1 MDSRIADI
9 TLNKDEMKL
18 WSSLALKGIDS
29 AMSGLATMV
38 NREIRMSSLSL
49 KQVPAIEAPDLV
61 GGADKMVIGIYLAFE
76 GDASGHLMLV
86 HQPDVALAIIDML
99 LGHEP
104 GTTSDLDEMEQ
115 SALGEM
121 GNVIGSAFLN
131 AIADALDMRLAP
143 SPPEVIL
150 DMAGAILDVAFA
162 EILQQTDDV
171 IVAETS
177 FGTSDRQARGTF
189 LVIPSFNFL
198 KVIVS
203 HAGVEK

>member
-1 MDSRIADI
+1 MENRVVDI

-18 WSSLALKGIDS
+18 WGSLALKGIDN
-29 AMSGLATMV
+29 AMTGLATMV

-49 KQVPAIEAPDLV
+49 KQVPASEAPNLV

-76 GDASGHLMLV
+76 GDATGHLMLV

-99 LGHEP
+99 LGNEP
-104 GTTSDLDEMEQ
+104 GTTRDINEMEQ

-121 GNVIGSAFLN
+121 GNIIGSAFLN
-131 AIADALDMRLAP
+131 AIADALALRLQP

-198 KVIVS
+198 KVILS

>member
-1 MDSRIADI
+1 MENRVQDI
-9 TLNKDEMKL
+9 TLNKDEMRL
-18 WSSLALKGIDS
+18 WGSLALKGIDN
-29 AMSGLATMV
+29 AMTGLATMV
-38 NREIRMSSLSL
+38 NREIRMRSLSL
-49 KQVPAIEAPDLV
+49 KQVPASEAPNLV

-76 GDASGHLMLV
+76 GDATGHLMLV

-99 LGHEP
+99 LGNAP
-104 GTTSDLDEMEQ
+104 GTTRDLNEMEQ

-121 GNVIGSAFLN
+121 GNIIGSSFLN
-131 AIADALDMRLAP
+131 AIADALDLSLRP

-162 EILQQTDDV
+162 EILQHSDDV

-189 LVIPSFNFL
+189 LVIPSLNFL
-198 KVIVS
+198 KVILS

>member
-1 MDSRIADI
+1 MENRVQDI
-9 TLNKDEMKL
+9 TLNKDEMRL
-18 WSSLALKGIDS
+18 WGSLALKGIDN
-29 AMSGLATMV
+29 AMTGLATMV

-49 KQVPAIEAPDLV
+49 KQVPASEAPNLV

-76 GDASGHLMLV
+76 GDATGHLMLV

-99 LGHEP
+99 LGNAP
-104 GTTSDLDEMEQ
+104 GTTGDLNEMEQ

-121 GNVIGSAFLN
+121 GNIIGSSFLN
-131 AIADALDMRLAP
+131 AIADALDLSLRP

-162 EILQQTDDV
+162 EILQQSDDV
-171 IVAETS
+171 IVAETN

-189 LVIPSFNFL
+189 LVIPSLNFL
-198 KVIVS
+198 KVILS
-203 HAGVEK
+203 HAGVKK

>member
-1 MDSRIADI
+1 MENRVPDI
-9 TLNKDEMKL
+9 TLNKDEMRL
-18 WSSLALKGIDS
+18 WGSLALKGIDN
-29 AMSGLATMV
+29 AMTGLATMV

-49 KQVPAIEAPDLV
+49 KQVPASEAPNLV

-76 GDASGHLMLV
+76 GDATGHLMLV

-99 LGHEP
+99 LGNEP
-104 GTTSDLDEMEQ
+104 GSTRDLNEMEQ

-121 GNVIGSAFLN
+121 GNIIGSAFLN
-131 AIADALDMRLAP
+131 AIADALSLRLKP

-162 EILQQTDDV
+162 EILQQSDDV

-177 FGTSDRQARGTF
+177 FGTADRQARGTF

-198 KVIVS
+198 KVILS

>member
-1 MDSRIADI
+1 MENRVVDI

-18 WSSLALKGIDS
+18 WGSLALKGIDN
-29 AMSGLATMV
+29 AMTGLATMV

-49 KQVPAIEAPDLV
+49 KQVPASEAPNLV

-76 GDASGHLMLV
+76 GDATGHLMLV

-99 LGHEP
+99 LGNEP
-104 GTTSDLDEMEQ
+104 GTTRDINEMEQ

-121 GNVIGSAFLN
+121 GNIIGSAFLN
-131 AIADALDMRLAP
+131 AIADALALRLQP

-177 FGTSDRQARGTF
+177 FGTADRQARGTF

-198 KVIVS
+198 KVILS

>member
-1 MDSRIADI
+1 MENRVADI

-18 WSSLALKGIDS
+18 WGSLALQGIDN

-49 KQVPAIEAPDLV
+49 KQVPASEAPDLV

-76 GDASGHLMLV
+76 GDATGHLMLV

-99 LGHEP
+99 LGNEP
-104 GTTSDLDEMEQ
+104 GATRDLNEMEQ

-121 GNVIGSAFLN
+121 GNIIGSAFLN
-131 AIADALDMRLAP
+131 AIADALALRLQP

-171 IVAETS
+171 FVAETS

-198 KVIVS
+198 KVILS

>member
-1 MDSRIADI
+1 MDNRIADI

-18 WSSLALKGIDS
+18 WSSLALKGIDN
-29 AMSGLATMV
+29 AMTGLATMV

-49 KQVPAIEAPDLV
+49 KQVPASEAPDLV

-76 GDASGHLMLV
+76 GDATGHLMLV

-99 LGHEP
+99 LGNEP
-104 GTTSDLDEMEQ
+104 GATRDLNEMEQ

-121 GNVIGSAFLN
+121 GNIIGSAFLN
-131 AIADALDMRLAP
+131 AIADALALRLQP

-177 FGTSDRQARGTF
+177 FGTADRQARGTF

-198 KVIVS
+198 KVILS

>member
-1 MDSRIADI
+1 
-9 TLNKDEMKL
+9 
-18 WSSLALKGIDS
+18 
-29 AMSGLATMV
+29 
-38 NREIRMSSLSL
+38 
-49 KQVPAIEAPDLV
+49 
-61 GGADKMVIGIYLAFE
+61 
-76 GDASGHLMLV
+76 MLV

-99 LGHEP
+99 LGNEP
-104 GTTSDLDEMEQ
+104 GATRDLNEMEQ

-121 GNVIGSAFLN
+121 GNIIGSAFLN
-131 AIADALDMRLAP
+131 AIADALSLRLQP

-162 EILQQTDDV
+162 EILQQSDDV

-177 FGTSDRQARGTF
+177 FGTADRQARGTF

-198 KVIVS
+198 KVILS

>member
-1 MDSRIADI
+1 MENRVQDI
-9 TLNKDEMKL
+9 TLNKDEMRL
-18 WSSLALKGIDS
+18 WGSLALKGIDN
-29 AMSGLATMV
+29 AMTGLATMV

-49 KQVPAIEAPDLV
+49 KQVPASEAPNLV

-76 GDASGHLMLV
+76 GDATGHLMLV

-99 LGHEP
+99 LGNAP
-104 GTTSDLDEMEQ
+104 GTTGDLNEMEQ

-121 GNVIGSAFLN
+121 GNIIGSSFLN
-131 AIADALDMRLAP
+131 AIADALALRLQP

-198 KVIVS
+198 KVILS

>member
-1 MDSRIADI
+1 MENRVQDI
-9 TLNKDEMKL
+9 TLNKDEMRL
-18 WSSLALKGIDS
+18 WGSLALKGIDN
-29 AMSGLATMV
+29 AMTGLATMV

-49 KQVPAIEAPDLV
+49 KQVPASEAPNLV

-76 GDASGHLMLV
+76 GDATGHLMLV

-99 LGHEP
+99 LGNAP
-104 GTTSDLDEMEQ
+104 GTTGDLNEMEQ

-121 GNVIGSAFLN
+121 GNIIGSSFLN
-131 AIADALDMRLAP
+131 AIADALGLSLRP

-162 EILQQTDDV
+162 EILQQSDDV

-198 KVIVS
+198 KVILS

>member
-1 MDSRIADI
+1 MENRVVDI

-18 WSSLALKGIDS
+18 WGSLALKGIDN
-29 AMSGLATMV
+29 AMTGLATMV

-49 KQVPAIEAPDLV
+49 KQVPASEAPNLV

-76 GDASGHLMLV
+76 GDATGHLMLV

-99 LGHEP
+99 MGNEP
-104 GTTSDLDEMEQ
+104 GTTRDINEMEQ

-121 GNVIGSAFLN
+121 GNIIGSAFLN
-131 AIADALDMRLAP
+131 AIADALALRLQP

-198 KVIVS
+198 KVILS

>member
-1 MDSRIADI
+1 MENRVQDI
-9 TLNKDEMKL
+9 TLNKDEMRL
-18 WSSLALKGIDS
+18 WGSLALKGIDN
-29 AMSGLATMV
+29 AMTGLATMV

-49 KQVPAIEAPDLV
+49 KQVPASEAPNLV

-76 GDASGHLMLV
+76 GDATGHLMLV
-86 HQPDVALAIIDML
+86 HQPDVALSIIDML
-99 LGHEP
+99 LGNAP
-104 GTTSDLDEMEQ
+104 GTTRDLNEMEQ

-121 GNVIGSAFLN
+121 GNIIGSSFLN
-131 AIADALDMRLAP
+131 AIADALDLSLRP

-162 EILQQTDDV
+162 EILQHSDDV

-189 LVIPSFNFL
+189 LVIPSLNFL
-198 KVIVS
+198 KVILS

>member
-1 MDSRIADI
+1 MENRVQDI
-9 TLNKDEMKL
+9 TLNKDEMRL
-18 WSSLALKGIDS
+18 WGSLALKGIDN
-29 AMSGLATMV
+29 AMTGLATMV

-49 KQVPAIEAPDLV
+49 KQVPASEAPNLV

-76 GDASGHLMLV
+76 GDATGHLMLV

-99 LGHEP
+99 LGNAP
-104 GTTSDLDEMEQ
+104 GTTGDLNEMEQ

-121 GNVIGSAFLN
+121 GNIIGSSFLN
-131 AIADALDMRLAP
+131 AIADALDLSLRP

-162 EILQQTDDV
+162 EILQQSDDV

-177 FGTSDRQARGTF
+177 FGTADRQARGTF

-198 KVIVS
+198 KVILS

>member
-1 MDSRIADI
+1 MENRVQDI
-9 TLNKDEMKL
+9 TLNKDEMRL
-18 WSSLALKGIDS
+18 WGSLALKGIDN
-29 AMSGLATMV
+29 AMTGLATMV

-49 KQVPAIEAPDLV
+49 KQVPASEAPNLV

-76 GDASGHLMLV
+76 GDATGHLMLV

-99 LGHEP
+99 LGNAP
-104 GTTSDLDEMEQ
+104 GTTGDLNEMEQ

-121 GNVIGSAFLN
+121 GNIIGSSFLN
-131 AIADALDMRLAP
+131 AIADALDLSLRP

-162 EILQQTDDV
+162 EILQQSDDV

-177 FGTSDRQARGTF
+177 FGTADRQARGTF
-189 LVIPSFNFL
+189 LVIPSLNFL
-198 KVIVS
+198 KVILS

>member
-1 MDSRIADI
+1 MENRVQDI
-9 TLNKDEMKL
+9 TLNKDEMRL
-18 WSSLALKGIDS
+18 WGSLALKGIDN
-29 AMSGLATMV
+29 AMTGLATMV

-49 KQVPAIEAPDLV
+49 KQVPASEAPNLV

-76 GDASGHLMLV
+76 GDATGHLMLV

-99 LGHEP
+99 LGNAP
-104 GTTSDLDEMEQ
+104 GTTRDLNEMEQ

-121 GNVIGSAFLN
+121 GNIIGSSFLN
-131 AIADALDMRLAP
+131 AIADALDLSLRP

-162 EILQQTDDV
+162 EILQQSDDV

-198 KVIVS
+198 KVILS

>member
-1 MDSRIADI
+1 MENRVQDI
-9 TLNKDEMKL
+9 TLNKDEMRL
-18 WSSLALKGIDS
+18 WGSLALKGIDN
-29 AMSGLATMV
+29 AMTGLATMV

-49 KQVPAIEAPDLV
+49 KQVPASEAPNLV

-76 GDASGHLMLV
+76 GDATGHLMLV

-99 LGHEP
+99 LGNAP
-104 GTTSDLDEMEQ
+104 GTTGDLNEMEQ

-121 GNVIGSAFLN
+121 GNIIGSSFLN
-131 AIADALDMRLAP
+131 AIADALDLSLRP

-162 EILQQTDDV
+162 EILQQSDDV

-189 LVIPSFNFL
+189 LVIPSLNFL
-198 KVIVS
+198 KVILS
-203 HAGVEK
+203 HAGVKK

>member
-1 MDSRIADI
+1 MENRVVDI

-18 WSSLALKGIDS
+18 WSSLALKGIDN
-29 AMSGLATMV
+29 AMTGLATMV

-49 KQVPAIEAPDLV
+49 KQVPASDAPNLV

-76 GDASGHLMLV
+76 GDATGHLMLV

-99 LGHEP
+99 LGNEP
-104 GTTSDLDEMEQ
+104 GTTRDLNEMEQ

-121 GNVIGSAFLN
+121 GNIIGSAFLN
-131 AIADALDMRLAP
+131 AIADALALRLQP

-198 KVIVS
+198 KVILS

>member
-1 MDSRIADI
+1 MDNRIADI

-18 WSSLALKGIDS
+18 WSSLALKGIDN

-49 KQVPAIEAPDLV
+49 KQVPATEAPDLV

-131 AIADALDMRLAP
+131 AIADALDMRLVP

-171 IVAETS
+171 IVAESS

-189 LVIPSFNFL
+189 LVIPSFTFL
-198 KVIVS
+198 RVILS

>member
-1 MDSRIADI
+1 MENRVVDI

-18 WSSLALKGIDS
+18 WGSLALKGIDN
-29 AMSGLATMV
+29 AMTGLATMV

-49 KQVPAIEAPDLV
+49 KQVPASEAPNLV

-76 GDASGHLMLV
+76 GDATGHLMLV

-99 LGHEP
+99 LGNEP
-104 GTTSDLDEMEQ
+104 GTTRDINEMEQ

-121 GNVIGSAFLN
+121 GNIIGSAFLN
-131 AIADALDMRLAP
+131 AIADALALRLQP

-177 FGTSDRQARGTF
+177 FGTADRQARGTF

-198 KVIVS
+198 KVILS
-203 HAGVEK
+203 RAGVEK

>member
-1 MDSRIADI
+1 MENRVQDI
-9 TLNKDEMKL
+9 TLNKDEMRL
-18 WSSLALKGIDS
+18 WGSLALKGIDN
-29 AMSGLATMV
+29 AMTGLATMV

-49 KQVPAIEAPDLV
+49 KQVPASEAPNLV

-76 GDASGHLMLV
+76 GDATGHLMLV

-99 LGHEP
+99 LGNAP
-104 GTTSDLDEMEQ
+104 GTTGDLNEMEQ

-121 GNVIGSAFLN
+121 GNIIGSSFLN
-131 AIADALDMRLAP
+131 AIADALDLSLRP

-162 EILQQTDDV
+162 EILQHSDDV

-189 LVIPSFNFL
+189 LVIPSLNFL
-198 KVIVS
+198 KVILS

>member
-1 MDSRIADI
+1 MDNSVADI

-18 WSSLALKGIDS
+18 WGSLALKGIDN
-29 AMSGLATMV
+29 AMTGLATMV

-49 KQVPAIEAPDLV
+49 KQVPASEAPDLV

-76 GDASGHLMLV
+76 GDATGHLMLV

-99 LGHEP
+99 LGNEP
-104 GTTSDLDEMEQ
+104 GTTRDLNEMEQ

-121 GNVIGSAFLN
+121 GNIIGSAFLN
-131 AIADALDMRLAP
+131 AIADALDMRLLP

-198 KVIVS
+198 KVILS

>member
-1 MDSRIADI
+1 MENRVVDI

-18 WSSLALKGIDS
+18 WGSLALKGIDN
-29 AMSGLATMV
+29 AMTGLATMV

-49 KQVPAIEAPDLV
+49 KQVPASEAPNLV

-76 GDASGHLMLV
+76 GDATGHLMLV

-99 LGHEP
+99 MGNEP
-104 GTTSDLDEMEQ
+104 GTTRDINEMEQ

-121 GNVIGSAFLN
+121 GNIIGSAFLN
-131 AIADALDMRLAP
+131 AIADALALRLQP

-177 FGTSDRQARGTF
+177 FGTADRQARGTF

-198 KVIVS
+198 KVILS

>member
-1 MDSRIADI
+1 MDNRVADI
-9 TLNKDEMKL
+9 TLNKDEMRL
-18 WSSLALKGIDS
+18 WGNLAIQGIDN

-49 KQVPAIEAPDLV
+49 KQVPASEAPDLV

-76 GDASGHLMLV
+76 GDATGHLMLV

-99 LGHEP
+99 LGNAP
-104 GTTSDLDEMEQ
+104 GATRDLNEMEQ

-121 GNVIGSAFLN
+121 GNIIGSAFLN
-131 AIADALDMRLAP
+131 AIADALALRLQP

-198 KVIVS
+198 KVILS

>member
-1 MDSRIADI
+1 MENRVQDI
-9 TLNKDEMKL
+9 TLNKDEMRL
-18 WSSLALKGIDS
+18 WGSLALKGIDN
-29 AMSGLATMV
+29 AMTGLATMV

-49 KQVPAIEAPDLV
+49 KQVPASEAPNLV

-76 GDASGHLMLV
+76 GDATGHLMLV

-99 LGHEP
+99 LGNEP
-104 GTTSDLDEMEQ
+104 GATRDLNEMEQ

-121 GNVIGSAFLN
+121 GNIIGSAFLN
-131 AIADALDMRLAP
+131 AIADALSLRLQP

-162 EILQQTDDV
+162 EILQQSDDV

-177 FGTSDRQARGTF
+177 FGTADRQARGTF

-198 KVIVS
+198 KVILS